1 MRLAVGLYAALAV
14 AFAVVG
20 APALAASPAPSA
32 IPSVAASAAPSAAPS
47 AGASVAPS
55 AAPSSEALFASP
67 EPLAPGAGG
76 ADVPILPY
84 LIQLLVVTGVVA
96 GLGYVT
102 LQYVQ
107 KKMPGLVVGSVTG
120 KQIRLVEKLT
130 VDPKRMVFMVNVGDR
145 YWLMAATETSVT
157 TVAELTKDD
166 LGGQFARL
174 LEQEKHRGENP

>member
-1 MRLAVGLYAALAV
+1 MRLAVGVAVAGALAL
-14 AFAVVG
+14 ALFG
-20 APALAASPAPSA
+20 APALAASTAPVA
-32 IPSVAASAAPSAAPS
+32 TPTVAASAGPSAAPS
-47 AGASVAPS
+47 AGPS
-55 AAPSSEALFASP
+55 AAPSEAGLFASP
-67 EPLAPGAGG
+67 EPIAPGTG

-96 GLGYVT
+96 GLGYLS

>member
-1 MRLAVGLYAALAV
+1 MRLAVGVAVAGALAL
-14 AFAVVG
+14 ALLG
-20 APALAASPAPSA
+20 APALAASTAPVA
-32 IPSVAASAAPSAAPS
+32 TPTVAASAAPSTTPSAGTSAAPS
-47 AGASVAPS
+47 ASP
-55 AAPSSEALFASP
+55 SEAGLFASP
-67 EPLAPGAGG
+67 EPIAPGTG

-96 GLGYVT
+96 GLGYLS